1 MLSSPM
7 LESRNSSVRV
17 ADADPADFLAMLR
30 FVYLGE
36 LTDVTPPQQLPGV
49 LQLAHRY
56 DIKDLVALC
65 CGQMVQHVSCATA
78 VEYVR
83 TLRLLEGVPMA
94 LPPRPK
100 QQVPAVAT
108 QPQLVGAGFLTAVP
122 Q

>member
-1 MLSSPM
+1 MGRALDLWDSREQGDLDLEVQTDTFRVHRCVLASASPVFRAMLSSPM

-56 DIKDLVALC
+56 NIKDL
-65 CGQMVQHVSCATA
+65 
-78 VEYVR
+78 
-83 TLRLLEGVPMA
+83 
-94 LPPRPK
+94 
-100 QQVPAVAT
+100 
-108 QPQLVGAGFLTAVP
+108 
-122 Q
+122 